1 MSNQSV
7 STPEQGPYPKISRVV
22 DGFIQAVGNY
32 VCWLNVV
39 LILVILVQVTL
50 RYGFGQGQIIL
61 EEAQWHLYAI
71 VVMFGISYGVVT
83 DAHIRMDLVYN
94 SRSPK
99 TKEWIDVFGQ
109 LFFVLP
115 LSVILLLKGVEL
127 VESAWRV
134 NEGSPSPGG
143 LPWRWAI
150 KAVLPASMFLYMIAS
165 CSRVIRSFSIIFAK
179 R

>member
-7 STPEQGPYPKISRVV
+7 STSDQRPYPKISRVV
-22 DGFIQAVGNY
+22 DNFIQAVGNY

-39 LILVILVQVTL
+39 LILVILAQVTL
-50 RYGFGQGQIIL
+50 RYGFGRGQIIL
-61 EEAQWHLYAI
+61 EELQWHLYA
-71 VVMFGISYGVVT
+71 VAVMFAISYGVVT
-83 DAHIRMDLVYN
+83 DGHVRMDLIY
-94 SRSPK
+94 SGRSQK
-99 TKEWIDVFGQ
+99 AKEWIEVFGQ

-134 NEGSPSPGG
+134 NETSPSPGG

-150 KAVLPASMFLYMIAS
+150 KAALPASMFLYIIAS
-165 CSRVIRSFSIIFAK
+165 CSRLIRSFAIIFTK